1 MYVLMKSFL
10 HPLIKSSKRIMEHL
24 TVSLAYTIS
33 IYLLLFSTLIS
44 CLELSQ
50 VPKLYLDFV
59 FPDIN
64 ITNKWAKWL
73 VLNYGCAVLI
83 ILAALLFFNDARD
96 YFKIVFLSITLIVFY
111 QYTVRTAG
119 KDGADQLRMI
129 SFLTF
134 TLCFLVEK
142 EKGELLSISTVGF
155 QVLVAYAT
163 SGVAKITS
171 SHWRKGNLLA
181 DIFGTC
187 SYGTPNVSSFLRKRP
202 ILERYVSYLAIASML
217 SVPVCFL
224 LPSQGLLIASLA
236 CIFGFHFSTA
246 LLMGLNDFLLT
257 FPLTYPGVLYMH
269 GLVHGYITTL

>member
-1 MYVLMKSFL
+1 MKSFL

-134 TLCFLVEK
+134 TLCFLIEK
-142 EKGELLSISTVGF
+142 EKGELLSICTVGF

-171 SHWRKGNLLA
+171 SHWRKAICWLLYLEHA
-181 DIFGTC
+181 LTER
-187 SYGTPNVSSFLRKRP
+187 PMFL
-202 ILERYVSYLAIASML
+202 
-217 SVPVCFL
+217 
-224 LPSQGLLIASLA
+224 
-236 CIFGFHFSTA
+236 HFSGNAPSLKGTFLIW
-246 LLMGLNDFLLT
+246 LLLLC
-257 FPLTYPGVLYMH
+257 FRYLYAFFSH
-269 GLVHGYITTL
+269 LRDY